1 MPSSSAAA
9 AAFAAPHLLE
19 ETSSSSSRP
28 TTPFAKM
35 FFKSPAAALKKANS
49 SPAPPPPSSKL
60 RARAAKSGQPR
71 PHTVS
76 GSQLPLHLS
85 SYVSYCAYSSLWDP
99 SVYGAGNPCP
109 PPPRGTLNDS
119 KLAFL
124 DWRMAVIKYERESS
138 SSSNTRTRASSHPLA
153 PAESLEEVLDVI
165 VGDIT
170 EADGMEHENALSGRV
185 HELEVDDDVLVR
197 NRKPVQRVSGFAPR
211 PHTSEGIAPTYVPKM
226 PGRFYHIVDA
236 ATAENE
242 DDTTTTTKRRPISA
256 IQTTLRPALDSTTI
270 PAAMAK
276 AVILSVHG
284 EDSDDDSNSST
295 PASTSGS
302 ASVSGSNMGSY
313 EGSQWRSSSTFSHKR
328 HRASSSV
335 NNAATDGSERRSN
348 RGGHRQHNTE
358 HAISLV
364 ELDRSTRLLEARLAA
379 DHHEDHQ
386 QSKPLPLP
394 VGQHFY
400 ASVPFEHLAP
410 VRESSFTTPQI
421 GHDQQKTPQVQAAE
435 RFEDGG
441 QQSNEEGESKTAAP
455 VVPRRIVP
463 RRSKSLLSR
472 AVSRFRPTTP
482 SPSSQ
487 PNTAGPGPEVESE
500 TTDKSNSNSNSNT
513 APAAARPSSRLGIFG
528 RESTRTR
535 SRSVGASTALSS
547 RGGSDVGHHN
557 NNNSSSNMSNS
568 GYLSDASRRVPVPKI
583 PAQHLAQ
590 QQQQPLQTQRES
602 MEEGACSSSSRPS
615 SRMASVLSLRPGG
628 GFRRSSLPGA
638 NPPPSSASAHAARVL
653 NEAARPHHH
662 QTAAAAAAQQER
674 EEQDEAAEQQHQE
687 EEEAPPPPPR
697 SGSSLSVLRSR
708 TPNPFK
714 SSKNWLKLRHKR
726 ADSFSHSPAGSV
738 VASAA

>member
-1 MPSSSAAA
+1 
-9 AAFAAPHLLE
+9 
-19 ETSSSSSRP
+19 
-28 TTPFAKM
+28 M

-185 HELEVDDDVLVR
+185 QELEVDEDVLVR

-242 DDTTTTTKRRPISA
+242 DTTTTTTKRRPISA

-284 EDSDDDSNSST
+284 EDSDGDSASST

-335 NNAATDGSERRSN
+335 NNAATSAATDGSERRSN

-379 DHHEDHQ
+379 DRHEDHH

-435 RFEDGG
+435 RFGDG
-441 QQSNEEGESKTAAP
+441 QQSNEEEESKTMATAP
-455 VVPRRIVP
+455 VAPRRIVP

-487 PNTAGPGPEVESE
+487 PNTAGLGPEVESE
-500 TTDKSNSNSNSNT
+500 TTDKSNSNSNNT

-557 NNNSSSNMSNS
+557 NSSSNMSNS

-590 QQQQPLQTQRES
+590 QQQPSQTQRES

-628 GFRRSSLPGA
+628 GFRRPSLPGS
-638 NPPPSSASAHAARVL
+638 NPPPSSASAHAARML
-653 NEAARPHHH
+653 NEAARPHHHH
-662 QTAAAAAAQQER
+662 QTAAAAAAAQQEEG
-674 EEQDEAAEQQHQE
+674 EEQDEAEQQQHQE
-687 EEEAPPPPPR
+687 EEEAPPPPR